1 MNDFTKGV
9 KAKLK
14 SRSTIYGILFLAL
27 LIAQQIYEGYNA
39 NLAEQEELVPVIE
52 QAD

>member
-14 SRSTIYGILFLAL
+14 SRSSIYAVLFLAL
-27 LIAQQIYEGYNA
+27 MIGQQIYEAYKA
-39 NLAEQEELVPVIE
+39 EQAEQETTQSVPE
-52 QAD
+52 